1 MESLPENLPL
11 AELKKKI
18 KEFKTTQTPKLS
30 SKKSVLSEYATRVG
44 ILKSR
49 VGGGEPA
56 TPPPPKEVLQESL
69 VKAAKSSKPLKSV
82 KVEELPKE
90 LKKPSKKLKEPEPPK
105 KKGSP
110 FSQFMAAHK
119 GQGHS
124 MAQLAEMYRGQ
135 K

>member
-44 ILKSR
+44 ILKSK
-49 VGGGEPA
+49 GGEPT

-69 VKAAKSSKPLKSV
+69 VKAAKPSKPLKSV

-110 FSQFMAAHK
+110 FSQFMSAHK
-119 GQGHS
+119 GQGYS

>member
-44 ILKSR
+44 ILKGKGS
-49 VGGGEPA
+49 EPA

-69 VKAAKSSKPLKSV
+69 VKAAKSSKPKPV

-90 LKKPSKKLKEPEPPK
+90 LKKPSKKVKEPEPPK

-110 FSQFMAAHK
+110 FSQFMSAHK
-119 GQGHS
+119 GQGYS

>member
-30 SKKSVLSEYATRVG
+30 SKKSVLSEYATRIG
-44 ILKSR
+44 ILKSK
-49 VGGGEPA
+49 GGDPPS
-56 TPPPPKEVLQESL
+56 PPPTKEVLEESL
-69 VKAAKSSKPLKSV
+69 VKAAKSSKPVKSV

-119 GQGHS
+119 GQGYS
-124 MAQLAEMYRGQ
+124 MSQLAEMYRGQ